1 MQFNFRNV
9 LFLFNFQNVCAAC
22 SSACRAAAL
31 RGACRGAARR
41 CAARTHTSTATAATP
56 SPRTTWS
63 TSFSVPAH
71 ACRPCSACCFLS
83 FLLPC
88 FRSFLFFFLAFLF
101 LCFFAFWLSCFLAC
115 SFSLLARFLAVSF
128 SIFARANTCERC
140 TYACHV
146 VFSLLPFFFDFT
158 FHVHCVFHS
167 LCLIPFSFDVM
178 FVLHFRLLLSF
189 FPRFTSLVLAHACV
203 VCNIA
208 RQCGSTSSERAN
220 PRTYSWKTYDGALE
234 EVLRARAHAT
244 LSSSAQ

>member
-1 MQFNFRNV
+1 MCCVQ
-9 LFLFNFQNVCAAC
+9 LGMP
-22 SSACRAAAL
+22 CRS
-31 RGACRGAARR
+31 AARR
-41 CAARTHTSTATAATP
+41 MPRSCEALRRTHAHLDRDSGDAIATHDLEHELLGAGACLP
-56 SPRTTWS
+56 PL
-63 TSFSVPAH
+63 FCLLLSVLLA
-71 ACRPCSACCFLS
+71 SLLS
-83 FLLPC
+83 F
-88 FRSFLFFFLAFLF
+88 FLVF
-101 LCFFAFWLSCFLAC
+101 LSCFLVSLLLCILAFLLSCLLLFFAC
-115 SFSLLARFLAVSF
+115 SLPCCLVFYLCACEHMRALYLRLSCRVLVA
-128 SIFARANTCERC
+128 SI
-140 TYACHV
+140 
-146 VFSLLPFFFDFT
+146 LFDFT